1 MSERKYNLDNLVSQY
16 IEVVKMTENF
26 NDSVNQMEE
35 IKMCNK
41 ELKQEDWDGYTE
53 PEEQIDINK
62 YIDEVKKMNKD
73 ETKIFTI
80 HHPYYRKKIMEV
92 AENLGY
98 KYKSSLNVNVESN
111 DDSKLIK
118 CLSCNKTIPISKVY
132 WVIDYGVFYGGIM
145 GRDAFCNHCGARMH
159 SDYEYPTE
167 EKEKKYAHYMYVPG
181 KNTITVWS

>member
-1 MSERKYNLDNLVSQY
+1 MSERKYNLDNLISQY
-16 IEVVKMTENF
+16 NEVVKMTENF

-41 ELKQEDWDGYTE
+41 ELKKEDWDGYTE

-73 ETKIFTI
+73 ETKVFTI

-92 AENLGY
+92 AESLGY
-98 KYKSSLNVNVESN
+98 KYKSSLNANVESN

-132 WVIDYGVFYGGIM
+132 WVIDYGIFYGGIM
-145 GRDAFCNHCGARMH
+145 GRDARCNHCDARMH

-167 EKEKKYAHYMYVPG
+167 EKDKKDAHYMYVPG

>member
-1 MSERKYNLDNLVSQY
+1 MY
-16 IEVVKMTENF
+16 
-26 NDSVNQMEE
+26 
-35 IKMCNK
+35 NK
-41 ELKQEDWDGYTE
+41 ELKQEDWDGYPE
-53 PEEQIDINK
+53 PKEKIDINK

-80 HHPYYRKKIMEV
+80 HHPYYRKKIKEV
-92 AENLGY
+92 AESLGY

-118 CLSCNKTIPISKVY
+118 CLYCNKTIPISKVY